1 MDNKNN
7 WLKRDDET
15 MDKLFHSSLRVLHK
29 EKGYRFSVDAPV
41 G

>member
-1 MDNKNN
+1 MDNENN

-15 MDKLFHSSLRVLHK
+15 MDKLFHGFLRVLQK
-29 EKGYRFSVDAPV
+29 EKGYRFSVDAPN

>member
-1 MDNKNN
+1 MDNENN

-15 MDKLFHSSLRVLHK
+15 MDKLFHGSLRVLQK
-29 EKGYRFSVDAPV
+29 EKGYLFSVDAPD